1 MRITCTKY
9 QKKSMRT
16 EEKFNDLYE
25 KVIDSVNEI
34 NNEISVPVTENRK
47 KMCCQIYQLFRDKFF
62 RTKSRHF

>member
-16 EEKFNDLYE
+16 EEKFNDLHE
-25 KVIDSVNEI
+25 KLINSVNEI
-34 NNEISVPVTENRK
+34 NTEISVSVTENNK

-62 RTKSRHF
+62 RTKSGHF